1 MTAGGARDFAS
12 ARRWLCAAVAALGML
27 ATGARAQEAE
37 LASSSAQRCL
47 SPAVDDRVKPVYPS
61 KLYDMKV
68 GETVEA
74 EFTFTG
80 PDSRPRVHFDLPPR
94 PEFADAIEEYAKQLR
109 VPCMGAQESFVHL
122 RQSFVFTPND
132 GRKVAWT
139 TPIDTADAAR
149 QEQMKC
155 LVKPSPEL
163 IRYPSAMMRVAR
175 EGTVLARVRFTDPA
189 APPAIDV
196 LYDGGDRSFAEA
208 ISDYVARLRLPCL
221 AGAPLEEDYSFIFRI
236 DGGGNLK
243 RHVLKDQTLQN
254 FLGVVK
260 PVKAGSAFFDTG
272 TMKCPFDVRLKFRQP
287 VESNKIEE
295 LEEDVPAR
303 HAFLDWLGERE
314 VNLERKLAGELYGQT
329 MTIHIPCARID
340 L

>member
-1 MTAGGARDFAS
+1 VTAGGARDFGP
-12 ARRWLCAAVAALGML
+12 ARRWLLAAAVALGVL
-27 ATGARAQEAE
+27 ATGARAQQAE
-37 LASSSAQRCL
+37 LASSPAQRCL

-61 KLYDMKV
+61 KLYAMKV
-68 GETVEA
+68 GETVQA

-80 PDSRPRVHFDLPPR
+80 PGSPPRVHFDVEPR
-94 PEFADAIEEYAKQLR
+94 PEFADAIEAYAKQLR
-109 VPCMGAQESFVHL
+109 VPCMGEDEASVRL

-139 TPIDTADAAR
+139 TPVDTADAAR
-149 QEQMKC
+149 EQQMKC
-155 LVKPSPEL
+155 LVKPSPDL
-163 IRYPSAMMRVAR
+163 IRYPSGMMRLAR
-175 EGTVLARVRFTDPA
+175 EGTVLARVRFTDPG

-208 ISDYVARLRLPCL
+208 ISDYVAHLRLPCL

-260 PVKAGSAFFDTG
+260 PVKAGSAYFDTT
-272 TMKCPFDVRLKFRQP
+272 TMKCPFDVRLRFRQP

-295 LEEDVPAR
+295 LEEDVAER

-314 VNLERKLAGELYGQT
+314 INLDRKAAGELYGQT
-329 MTIHIPCARID
+329 MTIHVPCVKID